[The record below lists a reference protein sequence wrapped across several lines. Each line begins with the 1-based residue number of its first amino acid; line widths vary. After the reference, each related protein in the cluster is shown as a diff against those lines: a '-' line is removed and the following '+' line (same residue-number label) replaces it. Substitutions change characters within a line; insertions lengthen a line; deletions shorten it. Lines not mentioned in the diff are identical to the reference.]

1 MLIVYVCLCVLLLWR
16 MLPWLAA
23 YLSVVTRR

>member
-1 MLIVYVCLCVLLLWR
+1 MLIVYVCLCVLLLGR